1 MIRLTLTMRVG
12 GALLRA
18 AAALA
23 LLAGARAFQW
33 HGALPRAAALGRRG
47 AVASSRPRAAAR
59 PRAGVLCSV
68 VAQMVTREVLREG
81 DGSTFPQEGDTL
93 TVHYEGKLAREVP
106 ARPALSHCPPALRAA
121 PSGQMRTMRCE
132 MC

>member
-1 MIRLTLTMRVG
+1 MRLRT
-12 GALLRA
+12 ALLRG

-23 LLAGARAFQW
+23 LLAGAHAFQC
-33 HGALPRAAALGRRG
+33 HGALSRAAALRRRG
-47 AVASSRPRAAAR
+47 GATLVSRPRER
-59 PRAGVLCSV
+59 PRAGVLGSV